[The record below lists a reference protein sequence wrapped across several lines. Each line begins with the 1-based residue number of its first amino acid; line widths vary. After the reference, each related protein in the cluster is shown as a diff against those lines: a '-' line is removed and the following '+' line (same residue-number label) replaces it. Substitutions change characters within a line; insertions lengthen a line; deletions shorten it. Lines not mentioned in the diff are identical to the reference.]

1 MNIKFF
7 LIAKALNVLPS
18 EIVKIIWEKLEIIS
32 ANVIKDNLQKLAFK
46 KFRHTNRVYLQL
58 IQFTDFNIYFR
69 SNYIITKFLNWQKS
83 VNFLYIDDTT
93 AWLNA
98 LNSIRYRYYNKHL
111 SFIVNGMMN
120 DIKYKK
126 REYKVRVGR
135 FFSDNAIMSTK
146 QYVSWIYRS
155 DVMNIL
161 LQSYNSINEIPPT
174 EFIRVINM
182 YETTYNIKNFSYNY
196 NNKYITTVSF

>member
-69 SNYIITKFLNWQKS
+69 SNYIITKFLNWHKS

-98 LNSIRYRYYNKHL
+98 LNSIRYRYCNKHL
-111 SFIVNGMMN
+111 SFIINGMMN

-161 LQSYNSINEIPPT
+161 LQSYN
-174 EFIRVINM
+174 F
-182 YETTYNIKNFSYNY
+182 
-196 NNKYITTVSF
+196 